1 MKKKTI
7 KIEYLPKIKSHKDFD
22 IICFLGNDNNE
33 ILIYE
38 DYVKETYPEAYKKF
52 KKDGESSN
60 GVGHASIVA
69 DNDGKGGE
77 KKYIV
82 IARIFEKIDGRNI
95 LHSTAPNVVFSY
107 SIMKHMWNYDLS
119 KLTIAGC
126 ETEEL
131 GEENWIRLLQVIQ
144 SVFLNTGDTYSD
156 SIDCTVVVEYDK
168 SRFITDY
175 DFMER
180 VAAITPSM
188 ELFSTKN
195 ISSVT
200 EGVELEYGPEID
212 YSELYKRPIFSDAN
226 KIRGIIN
233 FK

>member
-7 KIEYLPKIKSHKDFD
+7 KIEYLPKLEQHKDFEM
-22 IICFLGNDNNE
+22 ICFLANDKNE

-38 DYVKETYPEAYKKF
+38 DYVKETYPEAYRKF

-60 GVGHASIVA
+60 GIGHATIIS
-69 DNDGKGGE
+69 DDGGKAGE
-77 KKYIV
+77 KKYIA
-82 IARIFEKIDGRNI
+82 ILRIFEKIDGINV

-119 KLTIAGC
+119 KLSVVGC

-131 GEENWIRLLQVIQ
+131 GEDIWARLLQVIQ
-144 SVFLNTGDTYSD
+144 SVFLRTGDTYSD
-156 SIDCTVVVEYDK
+156 HIYCTIVVEYDK

-188 ELFSTKN
+188 ELFGTKDMT
-195 ISSVT
+195 SVAY
-200 EGVELEYGPEID
+200 GVELEYGPEID
-212 YSELYKRPIFSDAN
+212 YPQLYKRPILSDN
-226 KIRGIIN
+226 YQIRGVIN
-233 FK
+233 LK